1 MTVTMMKRLG
11 MLTLAVMLVLSGTG
25 CQANKS
31 SKSNN
36 KPKAQSV
43 QKKTAI
49 DPATKKITDEV
60 MKVKGVSKATVLVH
74 NPDVLIGIDVK
85 EGEHTATVEDHVR
98 YKVES
103 SKPGYFVHVT
113 SNKKLHQKIKKL
125 STKMS
130 GKKPGQ
136 AEGTEVGVIILDIG
150 QETRTPFR

>member
-1 MTVTMMKRLG
+1 MKVTIMKRLG
-11 MLTLAVMLVLSGTG
+11 MITLAIMLIFSGTG

-31 SKSNN
+31 SNANK

-43 QKKTAI
+43 QKKTTI
-49 DPATKKITDEV
+49 DPKTKEITDEV

-74 NPDVLIGIDVK
+74 NPDVLIGIDIK
-85 EGEHTATVEDHVR
+85 EGEHSATVEDQVR

-113 SNKKLHQKIKKL
+113 ANKKLHQRIKKL

-130 GKKPGQ
+130 GKKPGKT
-136 AEGTEVGVIILDIG
+136 EGTEVGVIILEIG
-150 QETRTPFR
+150 KETRTPFK